1 MAHEFRSY
9 VAIGDSFTEGVG
21 DDTPDGGV
29 RGWAD
34 LVALGLAL
42 ASPEPVTYAN
52 LAIRGRLLAPI
63 VGPQLDAG
71 IALHPELLSINGGGN
86 DIMRPR
92 VSIDAITGHLLAAVE
107 RAVDGGSHVL
117 LVSGANPTR
126 HIPLGS
132 FVEAR
137 GNRFAQGIR
146 DRLPIGNTTFVDNWA
161 DTELAE
167 LRYWSRDKLHLGPL
181 GHERVAA
188 TCSPPSVWNCPTD
201 GAAVRRAC
209 TTRSPPPPTGAS
221 MFCRGSAAGSPAVR
235 RATTACRRSPPCSRS
250 NCPVGIRNDYCISLR
265 RTCTVMPT
273 PLRRK
278 EPRVFNPD
286 NAIAFAVPAGF
297 VGVFTA

>member
-1 MAHEFRSY
+1 MAHTYRSY

-42 ASPEPVTYAN
+42 ATLQPVSYAN

-71 IALHPELLSINGGGN
+71 IALKPELMSINGGGN

-92 VSIDAITGHLLAAVE
+92 VSIDAITDSLVAAVE
-107 RAVDGGSHVL
+107 RATQGGSHVL

-132 FVEAR
+132 LVEAR

-146 DRLPIGNTTFVDNWA
+146 DRLPLENTTFVDNWA
-161 DTELAE
+161 DSELAE

-188 TCSPPSVWNCPTD
+188 NVLAALGVELDD
-201 GAAVRRAC
+201 GWSGGAESIHHSQRTAAYWSQYVLPWIGRRL
-209 TTRSPPPPTGAS
+209 TGRSSGDNRVPKIATLQIVAVPPTS
-221 MFCRGSAAGSPAVR
+221 
-235 RATTACRRSPPCSRS
+235 
-250 NCPVGIRNDYCISLR
+250 
-265 RTCTVMPT
+265 
-273 PLRRK
+273 
-278 EPRVFNPD
+278 
-286 NAIAFAVPAGF
+286 
-297 VGVFTA
+297 